1 MKTFIERLQDNLAL
15 AEREGDHWS
24 AGRIQQTIDTLT
36 KARELN
42 PHVKRARKL
51 FVPQK
56 EMGA

>member
-1 MKTFIERLQDNLAL
+1 LAL

-24 AGRIQQTIDTLT
+24 AGRIKQTIDTLT
-36 KARELN
+36 KAREMS

>member
-1 MKTFIERLQDNLAL
+1 MRTFLDRLRDNLAI

-24 AGRIQQTIDTLT
+24 AGRIKQTIDTLT
-36 KARELN
+36 KAQELN

-56 EMGA
+56 EQGA